1 MRFLRRSRSR
11 RNAAADDD
19 LRRSIASV
27 SVVVEDDEP
36 PALAPTLN
44 PDPDARA
51 QLRRIVAEAVILQ
64 DRAAEVLGDIRA
76 REPLG
81 AVAPRGGPLATR
93 FFELRRRLPAPADG
107 AMARQCET
115 AGVVLDHHGMLI
127 TNALELLSVE
137 WRSPVIARQLDLLD
151 GLGPAAERLDDL
163 YAELARSA

>member
-1 MRFLRRSRSR
+1 MRILRRSRSR
-11 RNAAADDD
+11 KDPAADDD

-27 SVVVEDDEP
+27 SVVVEDDEA
-36 PALAPTLN
+36 PAPA
-44 PDPDARA
+44 PDPRA

-64 DRAAEVLGDIRA
+64 DRAAELLGDIRA

-93 FFELRRRLPAPADG
+93 FFELRRRLPEPADG

-115 AGVVLDHHGMLI
+115 ASVVLDHHGMLI
-127 TNALELLSVE
+127 TNALEMLAVD

-163 YAELARSA
+163 YAELARAA